1 MVKRPVSPDP
11 EDPTRI
17 EAHSIFIAPKSGR
30 RATMRRLLFP
40 NFIEPG
46 RPMRRNIVLG
56 QRGPKAFLHL
66 RHRGMVLGGLQ
77 VSAFRWDNQRTGRKD
92 QQGKRSRP
100 RMMCSLYEEVF

>member
-1 MVKRPVSPDP
+1 MVKRPVSPGP

-17 EAHSIFIAPKSGR
+17 EAHSIFITPKSGR

-46 RPMRRNIVLG
+46 RPMRGNIVLG

-66 RHRGMVLGGLQ
+66 RHRGMVLDGLQ
-77 VSAFRWDNQRTGRKD
+77 VSTFRWDNQRTGRKD
-92 QQGKRSRP
+92 QQGEKEQTSHDVL
-100 RMMCSLYEEVF
+100 SL

>member
-11 EDPTRI
+11 EDPPRI
-17 EAHSIFIAPKSGR
+17 ARHTPFIAPCSGR
-30 RATMRRLLFP
+30 RATMRRLPVP

-77 VSAFRWDNQRTGRKD
+77 VSTFRWDNQRTGRKD
-92 QQGKRSRP
+92 QQGEKEQTSHDVL
-100 RMMCSLYEEVF
+100 SL